1 MCKASFYC
9 DARIRVCHLP
19 PGPSNKPP
27 PLTVVSSANS
37 KANRTTATVTPF
49 SQSASTVTVTSGNGG
64 AGTNQALAAT
74 RTSSFAAA
82 LRKLAKQANDNGPD
96 EISPRTSPA
105 STTRSSASTPSK
117 YHLGPSP
124 LVVPT
129 SSPPVVTIAPTHTTS
144 SALDSRR
151 ELERRSQSNSVDR
164 SLGRSLSGEGASSIW
179 RGKESPSLGLGP
191 RRPLAQLPSKSE
203 EMAGRGFQPYRAG
216 EDPIRPPTATPH
228 PLASYDPTAMAQ
240 ISYPFHPAFLTPA
253 NLQYPAFR
261 FVKDIFSFL
270 L

>member
-1 MCKASFYC
+1 MEQENRGANAGRKLESVIVIDSDSEGERDGTRRHHSNTSSAPPISISPRSGKESRP
-9 DARIRVCHLP
+9 DSTGHLP

-191 RRPLAQLPSKSE
+191 RR
-203 EMAGRGFQPYRAG
+203 
-216 EDPIRPPTATPH
+216 
-228 PLASYDPTAMAQ
+228 
-240 ISYPFHPAFLTPA
+240 
-253 NLQYPAFR
+253 
-261 FVKDIFSFL
+261 
-270 L
+270 